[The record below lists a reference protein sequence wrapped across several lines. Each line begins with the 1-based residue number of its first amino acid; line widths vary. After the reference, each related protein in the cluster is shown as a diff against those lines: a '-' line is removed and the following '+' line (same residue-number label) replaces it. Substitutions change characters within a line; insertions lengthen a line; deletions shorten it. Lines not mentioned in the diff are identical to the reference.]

1 MGVLFIYIFQFQ
13 PAISAR
19 PANGFV
25 GLTNA
30 SATCYMNSILQQLY
44 MQPGIREVSAYYPS

>member
-44 MQPGIREVSAYYPS
+44 MQPGIREVSA